1 MAAWKEFTSA
11 AMIEAG
17 LWRKDMH
24 LPWRQVEERGR
35 RSWIGLSLEA
45 SGER

>member
-1 MAAWKEFTSA
+1 MAAWKELTA
-11 AMIEAG
+11 AVMIEAG
-17 LWRKDMH
+17 LLREDMH